1 MGWDAFSS
9 IKKTFGYPQ
18 KGNKFIFVF
27 EDKEQ
32 RDAFVKAS
40 RRVRKLTGTVDNY
53 LEQGALDC
61 RACAEM
67 LERATGEKCSSVV
80 DVNWSKKKVQSLA
93 KNANWDFKYG
103 KSDAWAYWSAKV
115 FLETCAELRLSISM
129 SC

>member
-9 IKKTFGYPQ
+9 IEKTFGYPQ
-18 KGNKFIFVF
+18 RGNQFIPVF
-27 EDKEQ
+27 EYKEQ

-61 RACAEM
+61 GACAEM
-67 LERATGEKCSSVV
+67 LGMATGEECRNAV
-80 DVNWSKKKVQSLA
+80 DVDWSKKKVQSLA
-93 KNANWDFKYG
+93 KKANWDFKF
-103 KSDAWAYWSAKV
+103 KKEDAWAYWSAKL